1 MIGFRGHA
9 QRLLGNLR
17 EIIGELVFLDD
28 KKMIA
33 IGFDQSQ
40 ITESLHEEA
49 DSGPRRADHLGQL
62 FVRDLKLDANTA
74 RVFLTHSAGEL

>member
-1 MIGFRGHA
+1 MISFRGHA

-17 EIIGELVFLDD
+17 EIIVELVFLDD

-40 ITESLHEEA
+40 VAKSLHEEA
-49 DSGPRRADHLGQL
+49 DPRPCRADHLG
-62 FVRDLKLDANTA
+62 
-74 RVFLTHSAGEL
+74 